1 MIKIENINKRIGDFK
16 IKDISLNIEKGDYF
30 VILGPSGNGKTVL
43 LEIIA
48 GLRNVD
54 SGNIYFSGNRV
65 NDVPPEQRN
74 AGMVYQDYMLFPHMN
89 VKENI
94 LFGIKIKKIT
104 NYETKFEKITKDLEI
119 SHLINRRIKNL
130 SGGEKQRVAL
140 ARTLIMEPEILLLD
154 EPLSAVDTSTKN
166 KLQNDLK
173 RIHKEFKTTTIHVT
187 HDFNEAIF
195 LADKIAIVKNG
206 EVVQSGTPEEIFQK
220 PDNNFVAEF
229 IGCKN
234 IFKGKI
240 IEKNIARISDKI
252 NFSVVM
258 EEKSEIS
265 LMIRSENI
273 IVSLEK
279 INSSAKNCFKGRIV
293 NIKKKL
299 KVVEVTV
306 DIGVILTAYIT
317 YSSFEQMKLEDN
329 KEVYLIFKA
338 TSVHIY

>member
-1 MIKIENINKRIGDFK
+1 MIKIEKINKRIGDFK

-48 GLRNVD
+48 GLRDVD
-54 SGNIYFSGNRV
+54 SGDIYFSGNRV

-94 LFGIKIKKIT
+94 LFGIKIKKIM
-104 NYETKFEKITKDLEI
+104 NYEIKFEKITKDLEI
-119 SHLINRRIKNL
+119 FHLINRKIRNL

-140 ARTLIMEPEILLLD
+140 ARTLILEPEILLLD

-173 RIHKEFKTTTIHVT
+173 RIHKEFNTTTIHVT

-206 EVVQSGTPEEIFQK
+206 EVIQSGTPEEIFQK
-220 PDNNFVAEF
+220 PNNDFVAEF

-240 IEKNIARISDKI
+240 IEKNIAKISDEI

-258 EEKSEIS
+258 EEKTEIN

-279 INSSAKNCFKGRIV
+279 INSSAKNCFKGKII

-306 DIGVILTAYIT
+306 DIGVTLATYIT
-317 YSSFEQMKLEDN
+317 YSSFEQMKLENN
-329 KEVYLIFKA
+329 KEVYLTFKA